1 MAKLLFIYVEQRT
14 QPPGPHA
21 MMDHYCS
28 LCITPNM
35 LLNLDGRIGSQQA
48 KCHISKELSEDLI
61 KDPHPAANLMAP
73 RNGEYAK
80 KSATHG
86 SVPSVVNAK
95 CEQFETTRPPLQH

>member
-1 MAKLLFIYVEQRT
+1 MAKLLFIYVEQGT
-14 QPPGPHA
+14 QPPGPRA
-21 MMDHYCS
+21 MMDPYCS

-61 KDPHPAANLMAP
+61 KDPRSTANLVAP

-80 KSATHG
+80 KRFCSIC
-86 SVPSVVNAK
+86 SERKV
-95 CEQFETTRPPLQH
+95 